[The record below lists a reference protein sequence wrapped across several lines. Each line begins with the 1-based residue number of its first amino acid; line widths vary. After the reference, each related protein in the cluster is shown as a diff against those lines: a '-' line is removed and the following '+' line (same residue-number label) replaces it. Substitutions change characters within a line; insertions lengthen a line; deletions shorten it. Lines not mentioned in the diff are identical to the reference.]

1 MAEVDDT
8 ELAILRGAH
17 KLLDQLHT
25 SPKTRRQFQKA
36 VKELHP
42 STITDEDRVND
53 APEVQRLGKL
63 EKTVTDFIDGFN
75 TKAQDAEF
83 TAAFGRLRD
92 QGYTEEGVE
101 KIKKLKAR
109 YFRCMDTKDWDG
121 FQSVFAPDA
130 TMDTTQEAPNLD
142 VVRRIPDPEAG
153 AALFDKINPAKE
165 MPASGFMPTS
175 WNFGG
180 MGADEPDT
188 KLLFENED
196 LWAEKEAMKI
206 IREG

>member
-17 KLLDQLHT
+17 KLLEQLHT

-36 VKELHP
+36 VKDLHP
-42 STITDEDRVND
+42 STITDDDRVAE
-53 APEVQRLGKL
+53 APEVQRLAKL
-63 EKTVTDFIDGFN
+63 EKTVTDFIGDF
-75 TKAQDAEF
+75 TTRSQDAEIN
-83 TAAFGRLRD
+83 AAFGRLRD
-92 QGYTEEGVE
+92 QGYTDEGVE
-101 KIKKLKAR
+101 KIKKLMVDRKIA
-109 YFRCMDTKDWDG
+109 
-121 FQSVFAPDA
+121 
-130 TMDTTQEAPNLD
+130 
-142 VVRRIPDPEAG
+142 DPEAG
-153 AALFDKINPAKE
+153 AALFDKINPASQL
-165 MPASGFMPTS
+165 PPSGFQPTS

-196 LWAEKEAMKI
+196 LWAEREAMKV

>member
-1 MAEVDDT
+1 MAEIDDT

-42 STITDEDRVND
+42 STITDEDRVSE

-63 EKTVTDFIDGFN
+63 EETVTKFIGDFR
-75 TKAQDAEF
+75 TREQDAEF
-83 TAAFGRLRD
+83 NAAFGRLRD
-92 QGYTEEGVE
+92 QGYTEEGVT
-101 KIKKLKAR
+101 KIKQLMVDRKIA
-109 YFRCMDTKDWDG
+109 
-121 FQSVFAPDA
+121 
-130 TMDTTQEAPNLD
+130 
-142 VVRRIPDPEAG
+142 DPEAG

-196 LWAEKEAMKI
+196 VWAEREALKV

>member
-17 KLLDQLHT
+17 KLLDQLHA
-25 SPKTRRQFQKA
+25 SPKTRRQFQAA

-42 STITDEDRVND
+42 STITDDDRVKD
-53 APEVQRLGKL
+53 APEVQRLNKL
-63 EKTVTDFIDGFN
+63 EKTVTDFIGDFT
-75 TKAQDAEF
+75 TKSQDAEF
-83 TAAFGRLRD
+83 NAAFGRLRD

-101 KIKKLKAR
+101 KIKKL
-109 YFRCMDTKDWDG
+109 M
-121 FQSVFAPDA
+121 V
-130 TMDTTQEAPNLD
+130 E
-142 VVRRIPDPEAG
+142 RRIPDPEAG

-165 MPASGFMPTS
+165 LPPSGFQPSS

-188 KLLFENED
+188 KLLFEDED
-196 LWAEKEAMKI
+196 RWAEREAAKV

>member
-1 MAEVDDT
+1 MAVEIDEN

-25 SPKTRRQFQKA
+25 SPKTRRSFQKA

-42 STITDEDRVND
+42 STITDEDRVNE
-53 APEVQRLGKL
+53 APEVQRLSKL

-75 TKAQDAEF
+75 TKVQDAEIGS
-83 TAAFGRLRD
+83 AFGRLRD
-92 QGYTEEGVE
+92 QGYTDEGIE
-101 KIKKLKAR
+101 KIKKLMVDRKIA
-109 YFRCMDTKDWDG
+109 
-121 FQSVFAPDA
+121 
-130 TMDTTQEAPNLD
+130 
-142 VVRRIPDPEAG
+142 DPEAG

-165 MPASGFMPTS
+165 LPPSGFQPSS

-180 MGADEPDT
+180 MGSDEPDT

-196 LWAEKEAMKI
+196 AWAEREAMKV